1 MHEKKDTTRYQKKI
15 KTQLRL
21 FTWLFLLFYI
31 CYAVLQVMLLKELF
45 PIRFQEPQKRYM
57 IRLLMEGILWLFIV
71 RSLQKGRKI
80 ARLQFTLC
88 AILSLYFLSALPAFY
103 QLSLSGWE
111 ATTLRILFTLL
122 MISKYLITFCC
133 VCYLYRDPHIVS
145 IWKKADR
152 RMAITQPEE
161 EEERQE
167 DEVLNQVL
175 QEVSLVHM
183 EEDNRLFIRAQHF
196 LHRYTFYL
204 VMILLGTLI
213 GFLLFLFIMQL
224 SFPTD
229 IDGLQYVQ
237 RFFLLA
243 ILFTSLLWSFAGV
256 AMFMYSSSCRILIML
271 AWLCESIHLLQE
283 LPQVWQ
289 TFQSQQYQLPSIL
302 CIIVLE
308 LLRYGLLLKLTIA
321 LYQNPFLQLYWKRK
335 TAIKKAQRNKDSRYS

>member
-45 PIRFQEPQKRYM
+45 PIRFQELQKRYM
-57 IRLLMEGILWLFIV
+57 IRLLMEGILWLFII

-80 ARLQFTLC
+80 ARLLFTLC
-88 AILSLYFLSALPAFY
+88 AILSLYFLS
-103 QLSLSGWE
+103 
-111 ATTLRILFTLL
+111 
-122 MISKYLITFCC
+122 
-133 VCYLYRDPHIVS
+133 
-145 IWKKADR
+145 
-152 RMAITQPEE
+152 
-161 EEERQE
+161 
-167 DEVLNQVL
+167 
-175 QEVSLVHM
+175 
-183 EEDNRLFIRAQHF
+183 AQHF

-243 ILFTSLLWSFAGV
+243 ILFTSFGLKK
-256 AMFMYSSSCRILIML
+256 
-271 AWLCESIHLLQE
+271 
-283 LPQVWQ
+283 
-289 TFQSQQYQLPSIL
+289 
-302 CIIVLE
+302 
-308 LLRYGLLLKLTIA
+308 YGFGLSK
-321 LYQNPFLQLYWKRK
+321 
-335 TAIKKAQRNKDSRYS
+335 